1 MFRTCCKSLVLA
13 VTLLSGIA
21 AEAATF
27 EYRIARAKQL
37 TSAAP
42 ISPGGTDVSV
52 GNPAPPGGTAPAAGS
67 PSGGTALP
75 PPTGTPAIEPSAS
88 SLNFGRTAT
97 NSQPVTR
104 QILVTNTGT
113 ATLVFSTAPYLTGSS
128 AFGMGLSNCA
138 QSLAPGASC
147 SVEVTYYPTTVGVD
161 NASLY
166 FRSNAP
172 ALEVPVQG
180 EGYNPVKLQRVEF
193 TFVNTEWYKVSMA
206 HHLTVDDASPDPWL
220 VTWEVLDPLPPGM
233 SFSERGVISGTP
245 IEGNI
250 NFYVVRI
257 RATYRGNSAVEE
269 IGMYVGDCDQFNMCY
284 ETQPDPNPNDEPIST
299 TPVKNGDA

>member
-1 MFRTCCKSLVLA
+1 MFLNCCKALVLA
-13 VTLLSGIA
+13 VTLLTGIA

-27 EYRIARAKQL
+27 EYRIARAKQQS
-37 TSAAP
+37 TSTP
-42 ISPGGTDVSV
+42 ILSPGGPDSSA
-52 GNPAPPGGTAPAAGS
+52 GNPSAPGGSAPAAGA
-67 PSGGTALP
+67 PSGGSSTP
-75 PPTGTPAIEPSAS
+75 PPSSAPTIEPSAS
-88 SLNFGRTAT
+88 ALNFGRIQT

-113 ATLVFSTAPYLTGSS
+113 APLVFSTAPYLTGSS

-138 QSLAPGASC
+138 QGLAPGASC
-147 SVEVTYYPTTVGVD
+147 SVEVVYYPTTVGMD

-193 TFVNTEWYKVSMA
+193 TFVNTEWYKVSMG
-206 HHLTVDDASPDPWL
+206 HHLTVDNASPDPWL

-269 IGMYVGDCDQFNMCY
+269 IGMYVGDCNQFDLCY
-284 ETQPDPNPNDEPIST
+284 KTQPDEPPSDEPIST
-299 TPVKNGDA
+299 TPDAA